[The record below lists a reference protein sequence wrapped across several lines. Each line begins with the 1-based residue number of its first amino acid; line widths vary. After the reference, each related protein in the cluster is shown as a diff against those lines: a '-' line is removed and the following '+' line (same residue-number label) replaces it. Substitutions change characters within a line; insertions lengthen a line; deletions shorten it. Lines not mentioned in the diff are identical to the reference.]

1 MRYFNQPVKIIDDFF
16 EFYTLYKNLALDE
29 EYITTE
35 HIFPGNISK
44 PINEINENIFHN
56 FAKKIINHL
65 NGKQEFH
72 HLYAC
77 FNYITESNDD
87 TCIKNYYPNFDVS
100 GIIFLNSNENDDI
113 VFYNSIDSNFTPSIT
128 IKMKENR
135 CIFFSPKEYFKIHNS
150 FMPNEN
156 DKLVILRFFG
166 QVT

>member
-44 PINEINENIFHN
+44 PINEINEKIFHN
-56 FAKKIINHL
+56 IAKKIIIHA
-65 NGKQEFH
+65 NGKEDFNQLH
-72 HLYAC
+72 MV
-77 FNYITESNDD
+77 FNYITKLEDNTD
-87 TCIKNYYPNFDVS
+87 INIYYPNFDIG